1 MGEMGEMGEM
11 EKNGGKWK
19 KWKKCKKMEKM
30 QKNGGEMLKYG
41 VEVMFIKL
49 NCGNVCSGGGE
60 CMLPA
65 SRKEFGR
72 YRIRSILT
80 L

>member
-1 MGEMGEMGEM
+1 MGGNG
-11 EKNGGKWK
+11 KNGKNAK
-19 KWKKCKKMEKM
+19 KWKKCK
-30 QKNGGEMLKYG
+30 KNGGEMLKYG